1 MLVEEN
7 RGFNLAM
14 SSSISGVSGMNLMN
28 TSADKSSDKTPNKF
42 RISESEIINED

>member
-14 SSSISGVSGMNLMN
+14 NSSISGVSGMNLVN
-28 TSADKSSDKTPNKF
+28 TSGDKSLDKTPNKF
-42 RISESEIINED
+42 RMSESEIINED

>member
-28 TSADKSSDKTPNKF
+28 TSSDKTPNKF

>member
-14 SSSISGVSGMNLMN
+14 NSSISGVSGMNIVN
-28 TSADKSSDKTPNKF
+28 TSADKSLDKTPNKF
-42 RISESEIINED
+42 RMIESEIINED